1 MSQEDHDTPAPS
13 GAPASS
19 NAASTAADTPQ
30 GSASTTTAA
39 KPQPEGWAPPKRSVL
54 GIFAIVFLLVVA
66 VLAVLYAWRI
76 PPFGLNEVTTDNA
89 YVRGRTTLI
98 SPQVSG
104 YVTEVLVKDFQ
115 SVTEGQPL
123 VVVDDRT
130 YQQRVAQGTAGIAQQ
145 SSNLDNAL
153 QNLRSSEA
161 QVRLQTATIA
171 NARAQQVRAA
181 ADLQRIDDLVG
192 DGSVSKRERDQAVA
206 ALRQAD
212 AAVRQAEAQHAIA
225 TEQVRSVQVAQGG
238 LQAQVENAK
247 AAHDLARI
255 DLEHTVIRAPRDGRL
270 GEVTV
275 QLGQLVAVGT
285 QMMYLVPSEHW
296 VIANFKE
303 SQVTHIRVGQPAT
316 VRFDV
321 LGGARLHGQVESI
334 SPAAGSEYSVIR
346 PDTGSGNFVR
356 VPQRVA
362 VRIHIDPDQAATE
375 RLGPGMSAIATV
387 HTAHG
392 AEEGR

>member
-1 MSQEDHDTPAPS
+1 MSQGDNTSATSAPAP
-13 GAPASS
+13 A
-19 NAASTAADTPQ
+19 TPPEK
-30 GSASTTTAA
+30 A
-39 KPQPEGWAPPKRSVL
+39 QPDGWAPPERSIA
-54 GIFAIVFLLVVA
+54 GIFAIALLIVLA
-66 VLAVLYAWRI
+66 ALAVLYIWKV
-76 PPFGLNEVTTDNA
+76 PPFSQNDVTTDNA
-89 YVRGRTTLI
+89 YVRGQTTLI

-104 YVTEVLVKDFQ
+104 YITQVLVKDFE

-123 VVVDDRT
+123 VVVDDRI
-130 YQQRVAQGTAGIAQQ
+130 YRQRVAQGTAGIAQQ
-145 SSNLDNAL
+145 SSNLDNTL

-181 ADLQRIDDLVG
+181 ADLQRVNELVG

-206 ALRQAD
+206 TLRQAD
-212 AAVRQAEAQHAIA
+212 ATVNQAQAQHAIA
-225 TEQVRSVQVAQGG
+225 TEQVRAVQVAQGG
-238 LQAQVENAK
+238 LLAQVDNAK
-247 AAHDLARI
+247 AAHDLANI
-255 DLEHTVIRAPRDGRL
+255 DLSNTTIHAPRAGRL

-285 QMMYLVPSEHW
+285 QLMYLIPREQW

-303 SQVTHIRVGQPAT
+303 TQVTNIRVGQAAT

-321 LGGARLHGQVESI
+321 LGGDSLNGKVESI

-356 VPQRVA
+356 VPQRIA
-362 VRIHIDPDQAATE
+362 VRIQLDPHQALAE

-387 HTAHG
+387 LTARDAAQG
-392 AEEGR
+392 Q